1 MIHFLTRVYAAIYWR
16 IYKWIYLP
24 YLDKYVV
31 AFKQQ
36 QLLRKLKKKDLINIV
51 FFPMNVAMWKYQHL
65 YDLLKQ
71 DKRFR
76 LYVFLAPAST
86 FSYEARC
93 SDLQGMRS
101 YFNEH
106 NVPFVDFE
114 LEEGKGPV
122 DVYSVVDP
130 DILFYAQPYEKA
142 VDSCYSFPYFKGKL
156 FCHVP
161 YGFSSRDS
169 KHYNNNM
176 RFNNLAWKLYYQTQ
190 ESKDLAKRFSYNHGK
205 NVVVVGYPSADD
217 YVLPAK
223 TDPWKVKDRS
233 VKRII
238 WAPHFTILNGLGFA
252 QMSNFLKMAEYM
264 RKLAIEYADKVTFAF
279 KPHPR
284 LFSELAKHPDWGE
297 ERAKEY
303 FDFWKNSP
311 TTQLETGDF
320 VDLFKGSDAMIHDS
334 GSFSVD
340 YLYFNKP
347 VLYDNPDIEAAKDT
361 ANETGKRAY
370 DVHYKVTSNE
380 DIKRFI
386 DDVVLAGNDPMKVL
400 REEYYQ
406 NYLLPPHGK
415 TVAQSIYDDIIK
427 TIFIDSN
434 R

>member
-1 MIHFLTRVYAAIYWR
+1 MKYYLARVYGALYWR
-16 IYKWIYLP
+16 INKWVYLP

-36 QLLRKLKKKDLINIV
+36 RLLRQIRKKDVINIV
-51 FFPMNVAMWKYQHL
+51 FFPMNVAMWKYQQL

-76 LYVFLAPAST
+76 LYVFLAPASN

-101 YFNEH
+101 YFDEH

-114 LEEGKGPV
+114 LEKGKEPV

-130 DILFYAQPYEKA
+130 DILFYAQPYEGC
-142 VDSCYSFPYFKGKL
+142 VDICYDFKHFKNGL
-156 FCHVP
+156 LCLIP
-161 YGFSSRDS
+161 YGFSARDS

-217 YVLPAK
+217 YVLPMNK
-223 TDPWKVKDRS
+223 DPWRIKNREI
-233 VKRII
+233 KRII
-238 WAPHFTILNGLGFA
+238 WAPHFTILEGLGFA
-252 QMSNFLKMAEYM
+252 QMSNFLNMAEYM
-264 RKLAIEYADKVTFAF
+264 RELAIEYTDKVTFAF

-284 LFSELAKHPDWGE
+284 LYTELVKHPDWGE
-297 ERAKEY
+297 ERTKEFY
-303 FDFWKNSP
+303 DFWKNSP

-334 GSFSVD
+334 GSFTVD
-340 YLYFNKP
+340 YLYFHKP
-347 VLYDNPDIEAAKDT
+347 VLYDNPDIEAAKAT
-361 ANETGKRAY
+361 ANETGKKAY
-370 DVHYKVTSNE
+370 DVHYRISSNE
-380 DIKRFI
+380 DINRFI
-386 DDVVLAGNDPMKVL
+386 ENVVLAGNDPMKAQ

-415 TVAQSIYDDIIK
+415 TVAQNIYDDIIK
-427 TIFIDSN
+427 TIYL